1 MITPDKLP
9 KIIPSLAHIMAG
21 IICGITTL
29 LHPVMAVIATL
40 LFLIYELDE
49 DWHLSDK
56 AFKDI
61 LEFAIGYYLVAV
73 MYIIYATV
81 LFIG

>member
-9 KIIPSLAHIMAG
+9 KIIPSLAHIIAG

-61 LEFAIGYYLVAV
+61 LEYAIGYYIVMTIYVVYHLV
-73 MYIIYATV
+73 
-81 LFIG
+81 

>member
-1 MITPDKLP
+1 MITR
-9 KIIPSLAHIMAG
+9 IIHLSAG
-21 IICGITTL
+21 IITALAIIE
-29 LHPVMAVIATL
+29 HPIMATIATL

-61 LEFAIGYYLVAV
+61 LEFAIGYYIVMTIYVVYHLV
-73 MYIIYATV
+73 
-81 LFIG
+81 